1 MGLVG
6 VGLCRLPLLGRPLGG
21 GGAVSSIFMGGGN
34 GVCAGQKN
42 KIIKYKKR
50 LCWSC
55 LEWQVAH
62 LMKLANQIHL

>member
-42 KIIKYKKR
+42 KIIKYKKDCAGRVWNGR
-50 LCWSC
+50 L
-55 LEWQVAH
+55 LT
-62 LMKLANQIHL
+62 